1 MIAAACL
8 QRSPGVRHGFFGR
21 HGGVSQGIYA
31 SLNCGY
37 GSGDEAARVSENR
50 ARAMGEVALDPANL
64 VTAYQ
69 THSRRVAV
77 VDGPRGRTEAPEVDA
92 MVTRRPGIALGILH
106 ADCAP
111 VLFADAEAAVIGAAH
126 AGWRGALEG
135 VLESALEALQR
146 QGADL
151 SRVAAAIGPCIGQ
164 ASYEVGPEF
173 RARFIAAGEGN
184 AEFFCA
190 APARER
196 HFQFDLEG
204 YVEHRLARAGVGRI
218 ERLRRDTCAE
228 SGAFFSYRRCVLDGG
243 KDYGRNISLIAL
255 ERDPIG

>member
-1 MIAAACL
+1 MIVAGGL
-8 QRSPGVRHGFFGR
+8 QLPPGVRHGFFGR
-21 HGGVSQGIYA
+21 HGGVSEGIYT

-37 GSGDEAARVSENR
+37 GSGDEAVRVSENR
-50 ARAMGEVALDPANL
+50 ARAMGEVALDPGNL

-77 VDGPRGRTEAPEVDA
+77 VERPWAPADAPEVDA
-92 MVTRRPGIALGILH
+92 MVTKCRGIALGILH

-111 VLFADAEAAVIGAAH
+111 VLFADAEAAVVGAAH

-135 VLESALEALQR
+135 VLESTLEALQR
-146 QGADL
+146 QGAQPA
-151 SRVAAAIGPCIGQ
+151 RIAAAIGPCIGQ

-173 RARFIAAGEGN
+173 RARFIAAEEGN
-184 AEFFCA
+184 AKFFRA

-204 YVEHRLARAGVGRI
+204 YVEYRLVRAGVRRI

-228 SGAFFSYRRCVLDGG
+228 SQDFFSYRRSVLDGG
-243 KDYGRNISLIAL
+243 RDYGRNLSLIAL
-255 ERDPIG
+255 ED